1 MTSPRHLFAGS
12 SPVAVALSVVAMTT
26 VVLVSG
32 GAAVSPFTTPD
43 AAATTGLAAGNSL
56 TFLRRGL
63 LDAGHRVFTA
73 PARLGPGTVVEDA
86 GWQGFSD
93 VPEVLPAA
101 FTIDAV
107 GTIDA
112 AGGSLARFLGHLV
125 AEHGV
130 TDVALVGHSMGGLF
144 SRAALHRLRT
154 SGTVAPDVTRL
165 VTVGTPWTGAL
176 LGDFVTGA
184 ISLEDA
190 GGDETTRRILTEA
203 RAYAEAN
210 SRGAAEQVA
219 VGYLAGADGWNER
232 HVGELDGIPVT
243 VIAGD
248 RIRERT
254 EPPALW
260 PHDGLVATRSASAA
274 DVPTAVLPHAEKHV
288 LDDVHSIFFAE
299 MLGLPWNRALTWDPR
314 VLAIVAEAVGEEA

>member
-1 MTSPRHLFAGS
+1 
-12 SPVAVALSVVAMTT
+12 MTT

-32 GAAVSPFTTPD
+32 GGAVSPFTTPD
-43 AAATTGLAAGNSL
+43 SAAKTGLAAGNSL
-56 TFLRRGL
+56 TFLRQGL

-73 PARLGPGTVVEDA
+73 PARLGPGTVIDDT

-93 VPEVLPAA
+93 VPEVLPAET
-101 FTIDAV
+101 TIDSV
-107 GTIDA
+107 GTIEP
-112 AGGSLARFLGHLV
+112 AGESLALFLGYLA

-130 TDVALVGHSMGGLF
+130 TELALVGHSMGGLF
-144 SRAALHRLRT
+144 SRAALHRLRA
-154 SGTVAPDVTRL
+154 SQTVAPDVTRL

-190 GGDETTRRILTEA
+190 GGDETTERILTEA
-203 RAYAEAN
+203 RAYAKAN

-232 HVGELDGIPVT
+232 HAGDLGGIPVT
-243 VIAGD
+243 IIAGD
-248 RIRERT
+248 RLREQT

-274 DVPTAVLPHAEKHV
+274 DVSTTVLPHAERHV

-299 MLGLPWNRALTWDPR
+299 ILGLPWDRALTWDPR